1 MGAAMVPGIILA
13 AGQSS
18 RMGRPK
24 ALLPASPQGP
34 TFVARLARTLLE
46 GGTADVLVV
55 GRGGDDAL
63 RREVDALGP
72 GIRFVANLDADRGQL
87 SSVIAGLNAA
97 DRPGVTAILVAPVD
111 APYVAPSTVAALLAH
126 YSTSR
131 APVIRATYR
140 GRHGHPVVFGRS
152 LFDELRRAD
161 PSQGAKAV
169 VRAHAAA
176 IVDLDS
182 DDAAVVHDI
191 DAPDDRDYARM
202 LETPSAKPT

>member
-1 MGAAMVPGIILA
+1 
-13 AGQSS
+13 
-18 RMGRPK
+18 
-24 ALLPASPQGP
+24 
-34 TFVARLARTLLE
+34 
-46 GGTADVLVV
+46 
-55 GRGGDDAL
+55 
-63 RREVDALGP
+63 
-72 GIRFVANLDADRGQL
+72 
-87 SSVIAGLNAA
+87 
-97 DRPGVTAILVAPVD
+97 
-111 APYVAPSTVAALLAH
+111 
-126 YSTSR
+126 
-131 APVIRATYR
+131 
-140 GRHGHPVVFGRS
+140 VFGRS